1 MISNRL
7 FRETS
12 FPNFVHDSSSLAEHL
27 LTTNESWTFRLFFLE
42 SDRWLDSPLPKL
54 VARNDE
60 IVKLARGHDGLA
72 RESWSQT
79 VLRRD
84 IRGSPLFERFYGQG
98 NRIIVPLAALS
109 PVEKLPPRGLLP
121 AKLGVGGKISR
132 RLKTAKKPHQARRS
146 WKR

>member
-1 MISNRL
+1 M
-7 FRETS
+7 
-12 FPNFVHDSSSLAEHL
+12 D
-27 LTTNESWTFRLFFLE
+27 W
-42 SDRWLDSPLPKL
+42 
-54 VARNDE
+54 
-60 IVKLARGHDGLA
+60 

-84 IRGSPLFERFYGQG
+84 IRGSLLFERFYGQG

-121 AKLGVGGKISR
+121 VKLGRGRENIAAVKDHGE
-132 RLKTAKKPHQARRS
+132 AAPARRS

>member
-1 MISNRL
+1 M
-7 FRETS
+7 
-12 FPNFVHDSSSLAEHL
+12 D
-27 LTTNESWTFRLFFLE
+27 W
-42 SDRWLDSPLPKL
+42 
-54 VARNDE
+54 
-60 IVKLARGHDGLA
+60 

-121 AKLGVGGKISR
+121 VKLGRENIAAVKDRGE
-132 RLKTAKKPHQARRS
+132 AAPARRS